1 MAASD
6 KKTPMQVQWEKEK
19 NAYPDAVLF
28 FRMGDF
34 YEMFGADAIKASEVL
49 GLTLTTRDRNK
60 EDAMPMAGIPHH
72 QLERYL
78 KEMVAAGIKVAICD
92 QLEDPALAKG
102 IVKRG
107 VTRVITPGTLM
118 EDSFLTSHSNNFLA
132 AATQK
137 DGVAGLACVDVSTGE
152 FFVTETSL
160 DTLADELERLAPAET
175 LLPVEQMQPGQA
187 LARALERRAV
197 GVITKRDGYEFS
209 PVEGAMRLGKQ
220 FGVATLDGFGIAD
233 APCVIGAA
241 GAALI
246 YLEETQ
252 KAALKHIRSL
262 RRVTRENF
270 LILDRTTQRNLE
282 LVQPLMTGG
291 KGNTLLGVLDRTRT
305 GPGGRLLRNWILRP
319 LRSVAEIALRQQA
332 VAELQENYHAR
343 TGLRELLSGVA
354 DMERIMARV
363 ITGRANARDL
373 NALAASCR
381 VLPGLVALG
390 EELQSEQL
398 RALCTGIDPL
408 EDLEQAIAQRLV
420 ENPPL
425 ALHEGGLI
433 REGFDAHL
441 DELRS
446 VCTGGKDWIAAFQKQ
461 EQERTGITSLKVGF
475 NRVFGYYIEVS
486 NTHKG
491 KAPDDYER
499 KQTLAN
505 AERFI
510 TPALKEREQLVL
522 GAEEKIVA
530 LEFQIFNELREA
542 AGTLVERVQTAA
554 HTLAELDALAAL
566 AEVGASRKYCIPE
579 VHEGQD
585 TEIVGGRHPV
595 LDMTLPDFTANDT
608 TFAEADSLIHIIT
621 GPNMAGKST
630 YIRQVALLTILAQMG
645 CGLPAASAKIGLCD
659 RVFTRVGAA
668 DDLARGQSTFM
679 VEMAETAN
687 ILNNAT
693 PRSLVILDEVGRGTS
708 TFDGV
713 SLAWAI
719 TEYLHHKVGARTL
732 FATHYHELAELGVI
746 LEKATNYNVAVR
758 DWGGEVIF
766 LHRIQPGSADRSYGI
781 QVAKLAG
788 LPKGVIERSKELLL
802 GLEAQAADRD
812 WNIANEGEVLRA
824 AAREVQKDLF
834 APQAKV
840 NDVLI
845 DEIAKLDTDNLTP
858 MQAHQKLQDLVRQV
872 KERGYY

>member
-1 MAASD
+1 MTESA
-6 KKTPMQVQWEKEK
+6 KKTPMLIQWEKEK
-19 NAYPDAVLF
+19 AAYPDAVLF

-34 YEMFGADAIKASEVL
+34 YEMFGADAVKVSEVL

-60 EDAMPMAGIPHH
+60 ENAMPMAGIPHH
-72 QLERYL
+72 QLDRYL

-92 QLEDPALAKG
+92 QLEDPATAKG

-107 VTRVITPGTLM
+107 VTRVITPGTLVD
-118 EDSFLTSHSNNFLA
+118 DSFLASHSNNFLVGV
-132 AATQK
+132 TQK
-137 DGVAGLACVDVSTGE
+137 DGIAGIACVDVSTGE
-152 FFVTETSL
+152 FFVCET
-160 DTLADELERLAPAET
+160 DAEGVGDELERLAPAET
-175 LLPVEQMQPGQA
+175 LVPIEQMQVGQ
-187 LARALERRAV
+187 LLERALFQRAV
-197 GVITKRDGYEFS
+197 GVITRRDGYEFS
-209 PVEGAMRLGKQ
+209 RAEGEMRLASQ
-220 FGVATLDGFGIAD
+220 FGVTTLDGFGISD
-233 APCVIGAA
+233 SPCLIGAA

-252 KAALKHIRSL
+252 KTALRHIRTL

-282 LVQPLMTGG
+282 LVQPLLTGG

-305 GPGGRLLRNWILRP
+305 GPGGRLLRNWVLRP
-319 LRSVAEIALRQQA
+319 LRKLDEIVARQTA
-332 VAELQENYHAR
+332 VAELQEDFHVR
-343 TGLRELLSGVA
+343 TELRELLSGVS
-354 DMERIMARV
+354 DMERIMAR
-363 ITGRANARDL
+363 ITTGRANARDL

-381 VLPGLVALG
+381 ALPSLIALG
-390 EELQSEQL
+390 QGMQAPLLHELC
-398 RALCTGIDPL
+398 AGIDPL
-408 EDLEQAIAQRLV
+408 EDLAQTIEERLV
-420 ENPPL
+420 ENPALP
-425 ALHEGGLI
+425 LHEGGLI
-433 REGFDAHL
+433 REGFDARL

-446 VCTGGKDWIAAFQKQ
+446 VCNGGKDWILAFQKQ
-461 EQERTGITSLKVGF
+461 EQERTGISSLKVGF

-486 NTHKG
+486 NTHKS
-491 KAPDDYER
+491 KTPEDYER

-530 LEFQIFNELREA
+530 LEFEIFNELREA
-542 AGTLVERVQTAA
+542 AGSQVERVQTAA
-554 HTLAELDALAAL
+554 RVLAELDVFAAL
-566 AEVGASRKYCIPE
+566 AEVGAAQKYCFPE
-579 VHEGQD
+579 ICND
-585 TEIVGGRHPV
+585 ATTEIVGGRHPV
-595 LDMTLPDFTANDT
+595 LDMTLPEFTANDT
-608 TFAEADSLIHIIT
+608 VFQAEDALIHIIT

-630 YIRQVALLTILAQMG
+630 YIRQVALLCIMAQMG
-645 CGLPAASAKIGLCD
+645 SGIPATTARIGLCD

-693 PRSLVILDEVGRGTS
+693 EHSLVILDEVGRGTS

-719 TEYLHHKVGARTL
+719 TEYLHHKVGVRTL

-746 LEKATNYNVAVR
+746 LERAKNYNVAVR

-766 LHRIQPGSADRSYGI
+766 LHRIQEGSADRSYGI

-788 LPKGVIERSKELLL
+788 LPKDVTERAKELLA
-802 GLEAQAADRD
+802 GLEAQAAERD
-812 WNIANEGEVLRA
+812 WNILHDGEVLRA

-834 APQAKV
+834 APQAQV
-840 NDVLI
+840 NDILI

-858 MQAHQKLQDLVRQV
+858 VQAHQRLQDLVRQV
-872 KERGYY
+872 RERGYY